1 MSPRPYRL
9 GQRQAAIDETRARM
23 IAAARTLLVSAEPG
37 RFSIDAVAQQADVSR
52 ATVYYQFHSKLG
64 LLEALFDS
72 LGASGG
78 LAGQADAFRLPD
90 PLAALDSYVA
100 VFGRF
105 WGAERTLHRRLRGL
119 AALDPDLETALNAR
133 QEWRRHGITT
143 LVDRLTGLSPDT
155 SAESAPSGQ
164 PEPAARHAPAAQQ
177 APAGQADGAAQQV
190 RAEVID
196 MIFAVTSF
204 EAFDVL
210 AGTQRTPE
218 SVIPLIQHLTRA
230 AAARLGFMV
239 PPPA

>member
-9 GQRQAAIDETRARM
+9 GQRQAAIDETRARV

-37 RFSIDAVAQQADVSR
+37 RFSIDAVAQHADVSR

-78 LAGQADAFRLPD
+78 LAGQADAFGLPD

-143 LVDRLTGLSPDT
+143 LVDRLAG
-155 SAESAPSGQ
+155 GQ
-164 PEPAARHAPAAQQ
+164 PS
-177 APAGQADGAAQQV
+177 AGGAAHQV

-196 MIFAVTSF
+196 TIFAVTSF
-204 EAFDVL
+204 ETFDVL
-210 AGTQRTPE
+210 AGAQRTPE
-218 SVIPLIQHLTRA
+218 SVLPLIQHLTRA
-230 AAARLGFMV
+230 AASRL
-239 PPPA
+239 PA

>member
-9 GQRQAAIDETRARM
+9 GQRQAAIDGTRARV

-37 RFSIDAVAQQADVSR
+37 RFSIDAVAQHADVSR

-119 AALDPDLETALNAR
+119 AALDPDLEAALNAR

-143 LVDRLTGLSPDT
+143 LVDRLTTPPPAAPHD
-155 SAESAPSGQ
+155 SALSGQ
-164 PEPAARHAPAAQQ
+164 PEPPASRPPAAEQP
-177 APAGQADGAAQQV
+177 PAGPKDGASHQV

-196 MIFAVTSF
+196 TIFAVTSF
-204 EAFDVL
+204 ETFDVL

-218 SVIPLIQHLTRA
+218 SVIPLIQHLARA
-230 AAARLGFMV
+230 AASRL
-239 PPPA
+239 PA